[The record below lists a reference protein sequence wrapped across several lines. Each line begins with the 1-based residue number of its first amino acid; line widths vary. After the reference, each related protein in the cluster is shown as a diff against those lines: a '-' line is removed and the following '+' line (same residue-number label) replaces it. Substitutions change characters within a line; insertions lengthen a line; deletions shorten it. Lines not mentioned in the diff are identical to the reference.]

1 MGDVKFKQLNPGS
14 STEALDAHR
23 TTGWFEMSDLGTNVL
38 IRRVNIRYLSGD
50 DIAVDLYVDGDSDS
64 PVRSVTFRANS
75 GVTGATLSEGI
86 NASVTT
92 LPTSSTD
99 KLRDGDWIKVG
110 SEIMK
115 VVTYGSTSHTVQ
127 RGMRGTT
134 AASHSTS
141 AVISYANY
149 PNDSI
154 RISKRAKYAQVKVTA
169 SSSTNN
175 VEINKME
182 IEYA

>member
-1 MGDVKFKQLNPGS
+1 MAKFRQMNPTS
-14 STEALDAHR
+14 STESRSVTR
-23 TTGWFEMSDLGTNVL
+23 TTGWFPMTDLGTNVL
-38 IRRVNIRYLSGD
+38 IRRMNIRYLSGD
-50 DIAVDLYVDGDSDS
+50 DLTLDIYVDGVSDS
-64 PVRSVTFRANS
+64 AVRSITFRANS
-75 GVTGATLSEGI
+75 GVTGATLSDSI
-86 NASVTT
+86 DASVTT

-115 VVTYGSTSHTVQ
+115 VITYGSTSHTVQ

-134 AASHSTS
+134 AASHSSS

>member
-1 MGDVKFKQLNPGS
+1 
-14 STEALDAHR
+14 
-23 TTGWFEMSDLGTNVL
+23 
-38 IRRVNIRYLSGD
+38 
-50 DIAVDLYVDGDSDS
+50 
-64 PVRSVTFRANS
+64 
-75 GVTGATLSEGI
+75 
-86 NASVTT
+86 
-92 LPTSSTD
+92 
-99 KLRDGDWIKVG
+99 
-110 SEIMK
+110 